1 MRARAGAG
9 GPLFP
14 CSFFFFCCS
23 SSLRLPCQDARGSAV
38 GLRPGLKPCARPSDP
53 ASSQLLVVSRRGTE
67 AGCAGMVF
75 STTEVSL
82 LVLSGVGVAQSYC
95 SLVRLMVAG
104 CRLWLPVVSLF
115 GRFTSDSIFTAS
127 DLAFLALFLSLSGHQ
142 MARLCSGVIHAS
154 VLRLARLEVAVLL
167 ARLIAGIVGGR
178 GECLLD
184 LRCGSKRCVALHTNR
199 LWWQLQGPC
208 YSGNVKGNPDIR
220 GNEENLTFPRTNVDG

>member
-67 AGCAGMVF
+67 AGCAGMSF
-75 STTEVSL
+75 GSL
-82 LVLSGVGVAQSYC
+82 RRRGGSEL
-95 SLVRLMVAG
+95 
-104 CRLWLPVVSLF
+104 LF
-115 GRFTSDSIFTAS
+115 PCQVDGSRMSSMAS
-127 DLAFLALFLSLSGHQ
+127 CGQL
-142 MARLCSGVIHAS
+142 

>member
-53 ASSQLLVVSRRGTE
+53 ASSQLLVVSRRDLSLK
-67 AGCAGMVF
+67 MVM
-75 STTEVSL
+75 
-82 LVLSGVGVAQSYC
+82 VGPCLESMFLQDYKA
-95 SLVRLMVAG
+95 RLMVAG

-127 DLAFLALFLSLSGHQ
+127 DLAFLALFLSLSGSVSWASNGEAVLGSHS
-142 MARLCSGVIHAS
+142 RLGVS